1 MDETQAV
8 WQLWVQS
15 RPDLDLSSM
24 EIIGGLRHAH
34 AMLEFLLEP
43 VFEAAA
49 VSSSEFDVLY
59 HLRHSTEPTIARRLA
74 ASMGRSPAALSKALA
89 KLERRALV
97 VRTVNPADRRAA
109 LVYITDAG
117 AAAVDDVMPKRLA
130 IEQQVLGALS
140 EEQSAQVRTALRCLS
155 EAVEAQALRGRPA
168 EPETPATAPAWTPP
182 RSPSRESPSRPP
194 RAPRRQLANA
204 KPPRSGYPTEL

>member
-1 MDETQAV
+1 
-8 WQLWVQS
+8 
-15 RPDLDLSSM
+15 M
-24 EIIGGLRHAH
+24 EILGGLKHAH

-59 HLRHSTEPTIARRLA
+59 HLRHSAEPTIARRLA

-89 KLERRALV
+89 KLERRDLV
-97 VRTVNPADRRAA
+97 VRTVNPADRRAV
-109 LVYITDAG
+109 LVSITDAG

-130 IEQQVLGALS
+130 IEQQVLGALGD
-140 EEQSAQVRTALRCLS
+140 EQSAQVRIALRRLA
-155 EAVEAQALRGRPA
+155 EAVETQALRGRTTES
-168 EPETPATAPAWTPP
+168 EPSTTTLAYSPP
-182 RSPSRESPSRPP
+182 RSPARDSPSRPP

-204 KPPRSGYPTEL
+204 KSPRSGHPTEL

>member
-109 LVYITDAG
+109 LVFITDAG

-140 EEQSAQVRTALRCLS
+140 DGQSTQVRIALQRLA
-155 EAVEAQALRGRPA
+155 EAIEAQALRSPPA
-168 EPETPATAPAWTPP
+168 GPESTATPAWSPP

-204 KPPRSGYPTEL
+204 KHPRSGYPTEL